1 MTHAYHQPISVT
13 LTDGAPATPATPA
26 TICWRGIAYH
36 VLEVFETWHLMDRWW
51 ERERERPEGPGAPG
65 SSTQGPSDRTYYR
78 LRCASVHDEL
88 ICEVYF
94 DAAGDLWVLE
104 RVYD

>member
-13 LTDGAPATPATPA
+13 LADGAPATPA
-26 TICWRGIAYH
+26 TICWRNIAYR

-51 ERERERPEGPGAPG
+51 ERERPEGPEGPGAPG